1 LNSRTATSK
10 TVLLRAASACGLL
23 ASSLWLLNSAL
34 ASEKLSEEDKVE
46 LLRGLL
52 SEYATV
58 KTYLPRSPKP
68 LPVDSSGAFDK
79 AQWEQAQQRFGPA
92 ARLGDLVQITKLGI
106 EEDKIVFEINHGM
119 KGQRGSWRDHVQI
132 GMSGPIGGGVS
143 QTDPN
148 QSTSAPSGTAIMLLF
163 HGPIPK
169 VKADEVKK
177 MLAQVLTF
185 TNETATENYVDTLP
199 EPIQQAIKA
208 NKAIVGMDREQVLLA
223 IGKPRH
229 KERNVTKDG
238 TETEDWIYGDPPGKI
253 TFLTF
258 ANSKVIQ
265 VKDAYADLGGS
276 TAPAPPIK

>member
-1 LNSRTATSK
+1 M
-10 TVLLRAASACGLL
+10 
-23 ASSLWLLNSAL
+23 
-34 ASEKLSEEDKVE
+34 
-46 LLRGLL
+46 
-52 SEYATV
+52 
-58 KTYLPRSPKP
+58 
-68 LPVDSSGAFDK
+68 
-79 AQWEQAQQRFGPA
+79 
-92 ARLGDLVQITKLGI
+92 GI

-119 KGQRGSWRDHVQI
+119 KGPRGSWRDHVQI
-132 GMSGPIGGGVS
+132 GMSRAHRRGRQPDGSEPEHQRSQRHRRSCCCFTGPSLGE
-143 QTDPN
+143 
-148 QSTSAPSGTAIMLLF
+148 
-163 HGPIPK
+163 
-169 VKADEVKK
+169 ADEVKK

-258 ANSKVIQ
+258 ANSKVIR